1 MEFKKIHLYG
11 SDIEDYEV
19 LSSLIQDAAV
29 PTSEMKFDKIEK
41 QFFLVCSRFSWES
54 RLQNKGNKRI
64 VSGICFDNVI
74 EVKKKNFPSFNSVNI
89 LNFLTLKKVT
99 GFIELIFSNNILI
112 KLVGNNIS
120 FRIDDLN
127 KEWPTIFSPNHKKLD
142 DE

>member
-19 LSSLIQDAAV
+19 LSSLIQDAAI
-29 PTSEMKFDKIEK
+29 PTSEMKFDKVDK

-74 EVKKKNFPSFNSVNI
+74 EVKKKNFPSFNSENI
-89 LNFLTLKKVT
+89 LNFLTLKKER

-120 FRIDDLN
+120 FIIDDLN
-127 KEWPTIFSPNHKKLD
+127 KEWPTIFSPNHKKLN

>member
-19 LSSLIQDAAV
+19 LSSLIQDAAI

>member
-19 LSSLIQDAAV
+19 LSSLIQDAAI
-29 PTSEMKFDKIEK
+29 PTSEMKFDKVDK

-112 KLVGNNIS
+112 KLEGNNIS

-127 KEWPTIFSPNHKKLD
+127 KEWPTIFSPNHKN
-142 DE
+142 

>member
-19 LSSLIQDAAV
+19 LSSLIQDAAI
-29 PTSEMKFDKIEK
+29 PISEMKFDKVEK

-74 EVKKKNFPSFNSVNI
+74 EVKKKNFPSFNSENI
-89 LNFLTLKKVT
+89 LNFLTLKKER

>member
-19 LSSLIQDAAV
+19 LSSLIQDAAIS
-29 PTSEMKFDKIEK
+29 TSEMKFNKVEK

-54 RLQNKGNKRI
+54 KLQNKGNKRI

-89 LNFLTLKKVT
+89 LNFLTLKKMT

>member
-19 LSSLIQDAAV
+19 LSSLIQDAAI

-41 QFFLVCSRFSWES
+41 QFFIVCSRFSWEN

-74 EVKKKNFPSFNSVNI
+74 EVKKKNFPSFNSENI

-120 FRIDDLN
+120 FIIDDLN
-127 KEWPTIFSPNHKKLD
+127 KEWPTIFSPNHKKLF

>member
-19 LSSLIQDAAV
+19 LSSLIQDAAF
-29 PTSEMKFDKIEK
+29 PTSEMKFDKVEK

-54 RLQNKGNKRI
+54 RLQNKGHKRI

-89 LNFLTLKKVT
+89 LSFLTLRKMT

>member
-19 LSSLIQDAAV
+19 LSSLIQDAAI
-29 PTSEMKFDKIEK
+29 PTSEMKFDKLEK
-41 QFFLVCSRFSWES
+41 QFFIVCSRFSWEN

-74 EVKKKNFPSFNSVNI
+74 EVKKKNFPSFNSENI
-89 LNFLTLKKVT
+89 LNFLTLKKER

-120 FRIDDLN
+120 FIIDDLN